1 MNLTKLKEMNVDRIL
16 DLDEAVALSAEARS
30 METEYATLG
39 MQPPEWLDRAST
51 TLREEIA
58 KRTRAADLAALKA
71 VEAELESLK
80 TASERKADAAS
91 RLAALQKKLGMAPA
105 KAGK

>member
-1 MNLTKLKEMNVDRIL
+1 MLMEKLKALNLDRIL
-16 DLDEAVALSAEARS
+16 EVDEAVELSAFARS
-30 METEYATLG
+30 LESEYATLDL
-39 MQPPEWLDRAST
+39 PTPAWLQQAGD

-58 KRTRAADLAALKA
+58 RRTRAADLAALKE
-71 VEAELESLK
+71 VEAQIESLK
-80 TASERKADAAS
+80 SASEKRKEAET